1 MKTVGMLLLCV
12 ALLFVAVPP
21 CAAGDGRK
29 LHGIWK
35 LLSSEAEIQTT
46 GRKEP
51 VMGKGATGFAIFSPQ
66 GRAFIILTGE
76 GRKPAKNDHD
86 LASLMNSL
94 ISYTGM
100 YRVEGNTWITKVDV
114 AWSPELVGTE
124 QARTFRVDGDRLEVT
139 TPWAVHPNWPGK
151 GTLRGVLTFER
162 VK

>member
-1 MKTVGMLLLCV
+1 MKGSGLLLLCV
-12 ALLFVAVPP
+12 VVFFAAVRP
-21 CAAGDGRK
+21 CAAGDVKK

-35 LLSSEAEIQTT
+35 LVSSEAQMQKT
-46 GRKEP
+46 GGKEP
-51 VMGKGATGFAIFSPQ
+51 VMGKDATGFAIFSPE
-66 GRAFIILTGE
+66 GRVFIILTGE

-100 YRVEGNTWITKVDV
+100 YRVEGDTWITKVDV

-124 QARTFRVDGDRLEVT
+124 QVRTFRVDGDRLEVT

-151 GTLRGVLTFER
+151 GILRGVLTFER